1 MKDIPLSFSEKLN
14 YNSPLQ
20 IYTIQTRDKSYLS
33 LNEYNDS
40 VISYKTKMMYLW
52 LVIGVIIIYINLKKK
67 PKNVLVENKDYT
79 PPYEH
84 GKIRRRQASFLDIP
98 AIKKLFRESITHI
111 NNQDYTPEQISAWI
125 KRGEND
131 DMCEKLLS
139 LSRVAGFCIP
149 PKSFTYL
156 IPIFKFY
163 TCVS

>member
-1 MKDIPLSFSEKLN
+1 M
-14 YNSPLQ
+14 
-20 IYTIQTRDKSYLS
+20 
-33 LNEYNDS
+33 
-40 VISYKTKMMYLW
+40 W

-84 GKIRRRQASFLDIP
+84 GKIRRRQASFLDLP

-131 DMCEKLLS
+131 DMWR
-139 LSRVAGFCIP
+139 SRIINQYFIVVACDSELFGFASITDEGHID
-149 PKSFTYL
+149 FMFVHHLYQHR
-156 IPIFKFY
+156 
-163 TCVS
+163 